1 MDLLNLLPK
10 KPHSKGENFLL
21 HKGDCISLMNSMP
34 EASVDLVFADPPYNL
49 SNGGISVQSGKM
61 VSVNKGNW
69 DKTKGLED
77 DFNFHKDWIIAA
89 KRILKPV
96 GTLWVSGTYHSIY
109 QCGYLL
115 QLAGFHILNDIAW
128 FKPNAS
134 PNISCRYFTA
144 SHETLIW
151 ARKSKKH
158 KHVFNYKDVKNGDW
172 PDDFFKNEGKQMRSV
187 WHVPHD
193 ESVWVLGTTKKTEKE
208 FGRHPTQKPVALL
221 ERIIKSSTKK
231 NAIVLD
237 PFTGSSTTGVA
248 ALGLGRRFIGFDT
261 EKEYLDLS
269 KKRLVS
275 SSKQLSR

>member
-10 KPHSKGENFLL
+10 KPHSKGQDFVL

-61 VSVNKGNW
+61 VSVNKGHW
-69 DKTKGLED
+69 DKTKGLEE

-89 KRILKPV
+89 KRILKPE
-96 GTLWVSGTYHSIY
+96 GTLWISGTYHSIY

-134 PNISCRYFTA
+134 PNISCRFFTA

-151 ARKSKKH
+151 ARKSPKH
-158 KHVFNYKDVKNGDW
+158 KHVFNYKEIKNGEW
-172 PDDFFKNEGKQMRSV
+172 PNDFFKNEGKQMRSV

-193 ESVWVLGTTKKTEKE
+193 ESVWVVGTTKKTEKE

-221 ERIIKSSTKK
+221 ERIIKSSTKE
-231 NAIVLD
+231 NAVVLD

-248 ALGLGRRFIGFDT
+248 AINLGRRFIGIDR

-275 SSKQLSR
+275 SSKQQSR